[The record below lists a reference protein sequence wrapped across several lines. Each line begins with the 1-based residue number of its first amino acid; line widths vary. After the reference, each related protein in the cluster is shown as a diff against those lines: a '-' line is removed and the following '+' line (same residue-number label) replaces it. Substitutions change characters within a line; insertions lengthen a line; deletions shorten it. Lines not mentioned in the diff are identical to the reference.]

1 VQIGYSDGTE
11 KSYIYP
17 YLYLDYPVEGESL
30 MLVCGTKPHAE
41 KAVVFKE
48 NSRQL
53 PNIKRG
59 MLQADNYSP

>member
-1 VQIGYSDGTE
+1 MQIGYVNGTE

-30 MLVCGTKPHAE
+30 MLVCGTKPNNN

-48 NSRQL
+48 NSKRI
-53 PNIKRG
+53 PKIKCE
-59 MLQADNYSP
+59 MIQSHSYSP